1 MLIPEGENEN
11 TEVYEN
17 DHKSSHND
25 TKRLGYCVDSHQD
38 HDKYSKKYIFYCY
51 NHVTWWRNQ
60 AEWSNFDDF
69 QSISRPAS
77 KSLNL

>member
-51 NHVTWWRNQ
+51 NHVT
-60 AEWSNFDDF
+60 
-69 QSISRPAS
+69 
-77 KSLNL
+77 